1 MTIETAFPDSE
12 INPGS
17 HTPLWKEGCA
27 LGDFLYFSAPQH
39 VLLRFVVRGNLLE
52 GLVVLCFSDM
62 FSVISPPSFF
72 PLSAP
77 NSTLPKYPTLQFL
90 PASHDAIRC
99 HPLGLRMSPLRRLS
113 VQVLLRPLIIRSP
126 TAASASGP
134 LRTPLPPLGAPRSL

>member
-1 MTIETAFPDSE
+1 
-12 INPGS
+12 
-17 HTPLWKEGCA
+17 
-27 LGDFLYFSAPQH
+27 
-39 VLLRFVVRGNLLE
+39 
-52 GLVVLCFSDM
+52 M

-126 TAASASGP
+126 TAASASVGREP
-134 LRTPLPPLGAPRSL
+134 GVRWCPDSLAASFSEPCAFGLLFPAFPRLES